1 MPRAKDDESN
11 PVARS
16 FGTVLRR
23 RRDGLRLSQ
32 EKLAGDAEIDRTYVS
47 MMERGIHQPS
57 LDVFIRVA
65 RALGVAPEA
74 LMAELTAELPGEP

>member
-1 MPRAKDDESN
+1 MSRVAHDGLS

-16 FGTVLRR
+16 FGTVLKR
-23 RRDGLRLSQ
+23 RRDGLQLSQ
-32 EKLAGDAEIDRTYVS
+32 EKLAGAAEIDRTYVS

-65 RALGVAPEA
+65 RALGVAPEV
-74 LMAELTAELPGEP
+74 LMAELTAELPGAS

>member
-1 MPRAKDDESN
+1 MPRAADDEIN

-16 FGTVLRR
+16 FGIVLRR
-23 RRDGLRLSQ
+23 RRDGLQLSQ
-32 EKLAGDAEIDRTYVS
+32 EKLAGAAEIDRTYVS

-65 RALGVAPEA
+65 RALDVTPERM
-74 LMAELTAELPGEP
+74 MAELTAELSDSS